1 MDIRPKSD
9 SNIQVNGDNTDPGSK
24 FKLGRL
30 SYYEYKSGMGVR
42 NDIEADTKPA
52 KDDLNDGTNRDNG
65 VETTVTP
72 AQAERVQEPDD
83 VRNEHHTEQ
92 WRVSNGGHKN
102 GSNSENTLQNNFSN
116 AGDKFVTTIKIDSSN
131 PSATSVS
138 NSFSNSK
145 CDGCKTVDIMQSD
158 EKNNVAGRVDAL
170 NDHQKESVGQNKDW
184 NLKPESIVST
194 LVDINIAHGCSN
206 NQNNCTTTNAI
217 IDNKSSISGNNIVVH
232 ATVQEG
238 KNDNE
243 THLLNNY
250 KTANTKQDKNSTT
263 AIPENGQVILTSGKS
278 ADSSTVDLVYFS
290 NSDNDESASTSVV
303 DNVKYSSTYQQLDGY
318 LSEDDEE
325 STSFA
330 GAAAVTAHDNIET
343 IVNEIQEAGMEDEAA
358 ANEEDDKVASRIDIH
373 KIRKTSSGRKAPEKR
388 KESFEQKLRRRFT
401 IKDEHTS
408 EVTKRILAI
417 LIKYS
422 LFVFNFCSW
431 VSH

>member
-30 SYYEYKSGMGVR
+30 SYYEYKSGVGVR
-42 NDIEADTKPA
+42 NDVGADTCTKPT
-52 KDDLNDGTNRDNG
+52 KDDRNDGTNMDND
-65 VETTVTP
+65 VEMTT
-72 AQAERVQEPDD
+72 AQAKLLQEPDNGQ
-83 VRNEHHTEQ
+83 NEQHTEQ
-92 WRVSNGGHKN
+92 RRVGNGGHNN
-102 GSNSENTLQNNFSN
+102 GSNSEDTPQNNFSN

-131 PSATSVS
+131 PSATCVS
-138 NSFSNSK
+138 NAFNNSN
-145 CDGCKTVDIMQSD
+145 CDGCKTFDIMQSD
-158 EKNNVAGRVDAL
+158 EKNSVVGRVDAL
-170 NDHQKESVGQNKDW
+170 NDHQKGVGHNKDLH
-184 NLKPESIVST
+184 LKPETNVST
-194 LVDINIAHGCSN
+194 PVDVNIVHRCSN
-206 NQNNCTTTNAI
+206 NQNNSTTTNAI
-217 IDNKSSISGNNIVVH
+217 IDTKSSTSGNNTVVH

-238 KNDNE
+238 KNENE

-250 KTANTKQDKNSTT
+250 KIANSKQDQDSTT
-263 AIPENGQVILTSGKS
+263 AIPGNGQVILTSGKS
-278 ADSSTVDLVYFS
+278 ANSSTVDLVYFS

-303 DNVKYSSTYQQLDGY
+303 DNVKYPSTYQQFDGY

-325 STSFA
+325 TNAFA
-330 GAAAVTAHDNIET
+330 GASAVTAHDNIET
-343 IVNEIQEAGMEDEAA
+343 IVNEIHEAGIEDEAA
-358 ANEEDDKVASRIDIH
+358 ANEEEDRVASRIDIH